1 MIRAEDAL
9 NLTLDAIKKSDE
21 YKQTLVARF
30 FSNFDDSAI
39 KEAAKSRR
47 TSVRIILPDE
57 YSEAKSEIMKEFE
70 SYGYRWGMPDCQ
82 SGGRRGAFLIFWDR
96 GNSNEQEA

>member
-1 MIRAEDAL
+1 MIRAEEAL

-21 YKQTLVARF
+21 YKQTLVVRF

-39 KEAAKSRR
+39 KEAAKSQR
-47 TSVRIILPDE
+47 TLLRIALSDE

-70 SYGYRWGMPDCQ
+70 SYGYRVELDCR
-82 SGGRRGAFLIFWDR
+82 GNRRAFLIFWDR